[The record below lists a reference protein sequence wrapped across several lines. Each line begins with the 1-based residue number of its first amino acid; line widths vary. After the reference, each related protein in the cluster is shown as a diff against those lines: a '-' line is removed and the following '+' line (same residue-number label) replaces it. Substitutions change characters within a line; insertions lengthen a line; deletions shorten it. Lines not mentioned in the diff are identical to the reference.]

1 MTYQPD
7 RSAPLLPLDDFRR
20 IMGFNP
26 WHFWQLAGGAV
37 PVVSHCNSLVLQH
50 AWQNDDA
57 SGRADIL
64 EAITSAE
71 AKLTQHLRFPP
82 APRPE
87 YDELQFP
94 QFFDPRNS
102 YLSSADAKGR
112 WLSIDVRK
120 RHVRTLGQMT
130 VTSIGDAAVTLS
142 DLDND
147 SLNETF
153 TVSIATTVTDP
164 EQIAV
169 YFAAA
174 DRYDGTGLS
183 NRWRVQPITVTIS
196 GGTATITGRA
206 WTIVRPVLHE
216 GAAVAVLNPATS
228 GNYASTLT
236 VARRAVDTTQ
246 QGELLWETSPGSG
259 CNGCTSVNDSLDPS
273 GYTTLPAR
281 WIVRDAELGTVA
293 GEAAYYDSTTGDW
306 IANGWPVA
314 YAPERARIAYTAGYP
329 SVNGQMDEWMKII
342 VARLAAAELARPI
355 CGCTVANRELSRWQ
369 FDLATQGASPDAES
383 YALGFADLENPF
395 GTRRGQVFAWRQVK
409 ELFVNRGLAV

>member
-7 RSAPLLPLDDFRR
+7 RSAPLLPIDEFRR
-20 IMGFNP
+20 LMGFNP
-26 WHFWQLAGGAV
+26 WHFWQMAGA
-37 PVVSHCNSLVLQH
+37 PVQIVSHCNPLVMQY

-64 EAITSAE
+64 EAITAAE
-71 AKLTQHLRFPP
+71 AKLTQHLRYSP

-87 YDELQFP
+87 YDELPFP

-112 WLSIDVRK
+112 WLSLDLNK
-120 RHVRTLGQMT
+120 RQVHTLGQMT
-130 VTSIGDAAVTLS
+130 VASIGDAAVTLG
-142 DLDND
+142 DLDSD
-147 SLNETF
+147 GLSETF

-169 YFAAA
+169 YFTST
-174 DRYDGTGLS
+174 DRYDGAGLIE
-183 NRWRVQPITVTIS
+183 RWRVQPVRVTIS

-206 WTIVRPVLHE
+206 WTIVRPVLYE
-216 GAAVAVLNPATS
+216 GATAATLAPTSAAIYATS
-228 GNYASTLT
+228 LT

-246 QGELLWETSPGSG
+246 QGEFLWETSPGSG

-273 GYTTLPAR
+273 AYTTLPAR
-281 WIVRDAELGTVA
+281 YIVRNAEIGTVA
-293 GEAAYYDSTTGDW
+293 GEAAYYDSSTGDW

-314 YAPERARIAYTAGYP
+314 YAPERARVAYTAGWP
-329 SVNGQMDEWMKII
+329 SEDGQMAEWMKII

-383 YALGFADLENPF
+383 YALGFAELENPF